1 MQKIVTVLSLLL
13 LLAACRQK
21 QTTRHPLTLHDGFY
35 EVVGSGSSEPDVT
48 KTLQGQVVINFD
60 TLFSPGDY
68 SWVAIDTNDFVP
80 LKLDT
85 DPQVIQQNGQRMLLS
100 VRLTSGAA
108 QKMKKF
114 SSERVMKQVAIVI
127 DGKAITVHK
136 IREAIT
142 GNDIQITRCDDNAC
156 EYLYLKLTDGNH

>member
-1 MQKIVTVLSLLL
+1 M
-13 LLAACRQK
+13 LAACRQK

-48 KTLQGQVVINFD
+48 KTLQGQAVINFD

-85 DPQVIQQNGQRMLLS
+85 DPRVIQQNGHKKLLS
-100 VRLTSGAA
+100 VSLINEAA
-108 QKMKKF
+108 QKMKSF
-114 SSERVMKQVAIVI
+114 SAARVMKQVAIVI

-156 EYLYLKLTDGNH
+156 DYLYLKLTDGNQ